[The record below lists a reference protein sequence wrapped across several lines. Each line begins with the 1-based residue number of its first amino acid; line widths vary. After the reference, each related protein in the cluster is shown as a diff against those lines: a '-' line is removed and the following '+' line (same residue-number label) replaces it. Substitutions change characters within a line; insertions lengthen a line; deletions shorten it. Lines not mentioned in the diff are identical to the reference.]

1 MIFTRWRFSRGD
13 KLNHEHM
20 RIFIKILLNTLAV
33 IVAAYILP
41 GVAVYGLLTA
51 IVVAILLAA
60 VNAVVRPILILL
72 TLPATILTLGLFIFV
87 INALMVML
95 VAWLV
100 PGFAVL
106 NFWWALLFSLVVSVV
121 SFVLYGFAGEAK

>member
-1 MIFTRWRFSRGD
+1 
-13 KLNHEHM
+13 M